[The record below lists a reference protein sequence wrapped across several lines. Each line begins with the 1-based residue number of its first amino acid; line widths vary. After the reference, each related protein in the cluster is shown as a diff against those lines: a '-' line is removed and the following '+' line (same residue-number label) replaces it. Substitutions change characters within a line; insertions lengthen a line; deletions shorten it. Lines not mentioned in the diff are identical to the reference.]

1 MLVKLYE
8 WINVWS
14 ASVCII
20 VRIREPLFFPLTLT
34 ESPEPRFFV
43 LMLDYLEQNV
53 IYNVI
58 YSNWQ
63 SLIKEENPYVIAY
76 KHKLRFFPQKSSI
89 LSQEV
94 AINSM
99 LDQIEE
105 LKKIQNPE
113 IIDDIHLQYLRLISV
128 LFLPALKNGAAFG
141 DKKPCKNHWN
151 WNRSLSNSAL
161 VTRCWQ

>member
-1 MLVKLYE
+1 MLQRASIFSSNPYRISRTPFLRL
-8 WINVWS
+8 NV
-14 ASVCII
+14 
-20 VRIREPLFFPLTLT
+20 RLFRT
-34 ESPEPRFFV
+34 SP
-43 LMLDYLEQNV
+43 YEQNV

-63 SLIKEENPYVIAY
+63 SLIKEENPYVIACI
-76 KHKLRFFPQKSSI
+76 HNLRFFSQKSSI
-89 LSQEV
+89 FSQEV